1 MHEIIFTNIYAP
13 FHNRCCT
20 YKSYDSNNKFLL
32 HIPMLFMVSFYA
44 EFTLQVEEERQKD
57 AAEGNAIALILE
69 DFIRRKVSLV
79 KI

>member
-1 MHEIIFTNIYAP
+1 
-13 FHNRCCT
+13 
-20 YKSYDSNNKFLL
+20 
-32 HIPMLFMVSFYA
+32 MLFMVSFYA